1 MVSLRLF
8 TTGSNTAL
16 LQYNNSG
23 SYTTLETIYGIS
35 NEENL
40 FEFNIYIQ
48 DLTVNLR
55 WFMNGVYNNS
65 HSFDVQNNKFLIN
78 SIELYNIGQSAGMV
92 NRLDYVGIYQN
103 NVSIGNPMG
112 YIAYYFGNQWDWDEQ
127 NLIYFNSKDLY
138 RIMALQGTRYY
149 FPYLTIPEY
158 DELRDFETGSFFDN
172 LYVSE
177 EEIEN
182 SSLLLITNQMVD
194 DSDIS
199 FYIEGVKI
207 VEGSNEYLSQYF
219 TNLNYNESYFRV
231 SEGRLRFYAKF
242 LQDDITEY
250 LLMTVDIDNQ
260 ITINRTFQTRT
271 YYNGI
276 GYGNVWVNFSD
287 DTVKSYE
294 IEPYGNQ
301 ISEILNQ
308 EQIIDGFSISLTDND
323 ANSFTDRILSGYTT
337 DFILKYTLDIDISII
352 TFNLITALIPFMI
365 IFFPSVSM
373 YLPLKKKEV
382 GKVVFIVMFILLS
395 IVCFTAELIPLWL
408 LFVLMYALGFF
419 FVITRRRKAF

>member
-1 MVSLRLF
+1 
-8 TTGSNTAL
+8 
-16 LQYNNSG
+16 
-23 SYTTLETIYGIS
+23 
-35 NEENL
+35 
-40 FEFNIYIQ
+40 
-48 DLTVNLR
+48 
-55 WFMNGVYNNS
+55 
-65 HSFDVQNNKFLIN
+65 
-78 SIELYNIGQSAGMV
+78 
-92 NRLDYVGIYQN
+92 
-103 NVSIGNPMG
+103 
-112 YIAYYFGNQWDWDEQ
+112 
-127 NLIYFNSKDLY
+127 
-138 RIMALQGTRYY
+138 
-149 FPYLTIPEY
+149 
-158 DELRDFETGSFFDN
+158 
-172 LYVSE
+172 
-177 EEIEN
+177 
-182 SSLLLITNQMVD
+182 MVD

-308 EQIIDGFSISLTDND
+308 EQIVDGFSISLTDND